1 MREGEDWRLQGG
13 MFWRKSKLG
22 KLYNEEDLL
31 GRIEGDVSSLQ
42 RQEETLAQKS
52 DLDLF
57 FQQLLRTHLFKVLQW
72 RKQRSLPIRE
82 AYMQMCRCL
91 SSCILSQ
98 ASLFCTKHC
107 TIQWSFS
114 SWSCCFMTMGIW
126 GKRIF
131 LCLPRRAGDGQNPR
145 KLCKRKMWPDPTTAN
160 AFSHSQSKGDL
171 PKVSEIYVFVSSKY
185 YIHFVKPNSSSY
197 SSPTG

>member
-57 FQQLLRTHLFKVLQW
+57 FQQLLRTHLFKVLQ
-72 RKQRSLPIRE
+72 
-82 AYMQMCRCL
+82 
-91 SSCILSQ
+91 
-98 ASLFCTKHC
+98 
-107 TIQWSFS
+107 
-114 SWSCCFMTMGIW
+114 
-126 GKRIF
+126 
-131 LCLPRRAGDGQNPR
+131 
-145 KLCKRKMWPDPTTAN
+145 
-160 AFSHSQSKGDL
+160 
-171 PKVSEIYVFVSSKY
+171 
-185 YIHFVKPNSSSY
+185 
-197 SSPTG
+197 